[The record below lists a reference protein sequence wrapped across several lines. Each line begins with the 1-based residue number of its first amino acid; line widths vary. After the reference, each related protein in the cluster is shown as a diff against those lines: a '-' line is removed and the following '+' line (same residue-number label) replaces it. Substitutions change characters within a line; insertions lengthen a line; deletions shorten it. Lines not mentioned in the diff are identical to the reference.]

1 VRRAAA
7 CLVLAGVLAGCSG
20 PRSGISVTSAV
31 DACAAALPVARAAV
45 HNHGTLVH
53 VHAVRHGDLMEV
65 ARQLGLPP
73 PPSSSPPATLPP
85 ETTPPA
91 TPRSTPTTSSAPSTL
106 LSGTSLPPE
115 PEPRA
120 CMVVFHGNYRP
131 ALVKHPIGASH
142 GRYAIAL
149 VWLHK
154 ARLIL
159 VIVTDKLPKV
169 LG

>member
-1 VRRAAA
+1 MRRAAA

-73 PPSSSPPATLPP
+73 PPANSPAFIGD
-85 ETTPPA
+85 
-91 TPRSTPTTSSAPSTL
+91 SSAAP
-106 LSGTSLPPE
+106 SGTPLPPE

-120 CMVVFHGNYRP
+120 CMVVFHGTYRP

-142 GRYAIAL
+142 GQYAIAL

-159 VIVTDKLPKV
+159 VIVTDKLPKL